1 MNPSVLSPALVVLSF
16 ACLSIGVVGLTML
29 KREKA
34 RFKKL
39 LEEQQSV
46 NRDLDKQLAENENRL
61 RVIIE
66 SEPELVVL
74 QGADGRILEMNPAG
88 LAIADAEVPEEI
100 IGKSIHSIVAPEFRN
115 SYEALSEAVFHGE
128 AGILEFRVVGLKNS
142 VHWLEMHAFP
152 LRDARNR
159 IIALTGIAR
168 DITRRKQAE
177 EETRRHQT
185 ELARVA
191 RLNTMGEMASGIA
204 HELNQPL
211 SAISNF
217 ADGCMR
223 RIRRGSTTHESLV
236 EALEQICHQTDRAGQ
251 IIRHMRNFARK
262 REPVWAAVD
271 VNGVIQEVWGFLEPE
286 ARQNCIVIL
295 LDVAGGL
302 PPVMG
307 NHIELEQVI
316 VNLVRNAVEA
326 MADPAVRVREITIS
340 TRLRGSRH
348 IEVRV
353 ADTGPGVSP
362 QMAGQVFDP
371 FYTTKASGMGMGLS
385 ISRSIIEAH
394 GGRLWLAATETP
406 GACFIFT
413 LPAGAAALP
422 YDK

>member
-1 MNPSVLSPALVVLSF
+1 MSLSGVFTAAMFFSLGCI
-16 ACLSIGVVGLTML
+16 AAAAGCLTAFR
-29 KREKA
+29 REKA
-34 RFKKL
+34 KLQRL
-39 LEEQQSV
+39 LEEQQAVSH
-46 NRDLDKQLAENENRL
+46 DLNQQLAENENRL

-74 QGADGRILEMNPAG
+74 QGADGKILEMNPAG
-88 LAIADAEVPEEI
+88 IAIADAEVPEEI
-100 IGKSIHSIVAPEFRN
+100 VGQSIHSIIAPEFRS
-115 SYEALSEAVFHGE
+115 SYEALSGAVFRGE

-152 LRDARNR
+152 IRDARNK

-177 EETRRHQT
+177 EEARRHQA

-223 RIRRGSTTHESLV
+223 RIRRGNATHESLV

-262 REPVWAAVD
+262 WEPVWAAVD

-286 ARQNCIVIL
+286 ARQNCTVIR
-295 LDVAGGL
+295 LDVVGGL
-302 PPVMG
+302 PPVRG

-326 MADPAVRVREITIS
+326 MTDPSVKVREITVS
-340 TRLRGSRH
+340 TRLRESRH

-362 QMAGQVFDP
+362 ETANQVFDP

-394 GGRLWLAATETP
+394 GGRLWLATTEVA

-413 LPAGAAALP
+413 LPAGAVALP